1 MRLQKQNLMAGLFA
15 LTLIATPLS
24 AAYAS
29 YTYLHNEGEYSIELP
44 DAPVGRT
51 IWADQKEPIPY
62 LEEPGKF
69 GSLGEIATMRRTDPD
84 TGDYFDVEIT
94 FLKADRPYL
103 LSLNEEKLI
112 GYLKEAMKDTRLEA
126 MKTSYSAGSDTLK
139 WATMT
144 GFSVDDKNT
153 LLYNSAHFLTGFETI
168 TVIKMKYTAE
178 NRAYTAMYKDL
189 QGSIKFTG
197 K

>member
-1 MRLQKQNLMAGLFA
+1 MGFQKQTLLAGFFA
-15 LTLIATPLS
+15 LAVLTAPLS
-24 AAYAS
+24 AAHAS

-51 IWADQKEPIPY
+51 IWADQKEPIPF

-94 FLKADRPYL
+94 FLKADRPFL
-103 LSLNEEKLI
+103 LSLTEEKLT
-112 GYLKEAMKDTRLEA
+112 GFLKDAMKDTRLEA
-126 MKTSYSAGSDTLK
+126 QKINYSAGSDSLK

-153 LLYNSAHFLTGFETI
+153 LLYNATHLVTGFETI
-168 TVIKMKYTAE
+168 TLIKIKYTAE
-178 NRAYTAMYKDL
+178 NRSYSAMFKDL
-189 QGSIKFTG
+189 QSSIKFTG

>member
-1 MRLQKQNLMAGLFA
+1 MGFQKQNLLAGLFA
-15 LTLIATPLS
+15 AVLLAVPLT
-24 AAYAS
+24 AAHAS

-51 IWADQKEPIPY
+51 IWADQKDPIPF
-62 LEEPGKF
+62 LEDPGKF

-84 TGDYFDVEIT
+84 TGDYFDVEVT

-103 LSLNEEKLI
+103 LGLNEEKLMSF
-112 GYLKEAMKDTRLEA
+112 LKEAMKDTRLEA
-126 MKTSYSAGSDTLK
+126 MKTTYSPGSGTLK

-153 LLYNSAHFLTGFETI
+153 LLYNSTHFLTGFDTI
-168 TVIKMKYTAE
+168 TLIKIKYTAE
-178 NRAYTAMYKDL
+178 NRAYAAMFKDL